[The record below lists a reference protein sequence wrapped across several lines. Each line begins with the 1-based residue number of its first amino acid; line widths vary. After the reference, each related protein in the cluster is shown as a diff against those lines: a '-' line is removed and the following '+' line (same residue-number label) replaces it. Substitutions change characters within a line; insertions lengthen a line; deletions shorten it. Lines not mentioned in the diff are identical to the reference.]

1 MMNKLFVMIGPPG
14 SGKSTIAEEIALN
27 EPAIIVSSDVVRGN
41 LYGDES
47 VQGDPA
53 KVFRIV
59 HENVKHYLRKGCN
72 VVMDA
77 TNLNS
82 KKRAAFLREINKVCP
97 DCEKIAVVVVADID
111 TCIHRDMERDRTVG
125 WEVIHKMVANF
136 QPPFYYE
143 GWDAI
148 HYHHTG
154 EPYDLAWVMERA
166 DKFDQMNHHHTLTL
180 GEHMRATAD
189 RIDDFV
195 DSIAAYYHDIGK
207 LHCQTFDDE
216 GEAHYYNHH
225 HIGAYVW
232 LCSDLCY
239 NWVCND
245 RNYSAWW
252 VAQLICWHM
261 MPYQCSSK
269 EEFVYWVA
277 RRGMPEDL
285 IDSIWKLHEAD
296 KEAH

>member
-1 MMNKLFVMIGPPG
+1 MMNKFYMLIGVPG
-14 SGKSTIAEEIALN
+14 VGKTRVAAEYAEKYD
-27 EPAIIVSSDVVRGN
+27 AIIVSSDAIRGD

-72 VVMDA
+72 VIMDA
-77 TNLNS
+77 TNINS
-82 KKRAAFLREINKVCP
+82 KKRTAFLREIDKVCP
-97 DCEKIAVVVVADID
+97 DCEKIAVVVVAD
-111 TCIHRDMERDRTVG
+111 RDVCVSRDLLRERTVG
-125 WEVIHKMVANF
+125 EAVIDKMIANF

-148 HYHHTG
+148 HYHNTG
-154 EPYDLAWVMERA
+154 KPIDLKDLMEQTY
-166 DKFDQMNHHHTLTL
+166 KFDQCNHHHTYTL
-180 GEHMRATAD
+180 GRHMLNAAD
-189 RIDDFV
+189 YMEDYV
-195 DSIAAYYHDIGK
+195 DYIAAGYHDIGK
-207 LHCQTFDDE
+207 LYCQTFDDE

-225 HIGAYVW
+225 HIGSYVW

-239 NWVCND
+239 DWMRND
-245 RNYSAWW
+245 RCYSAWW

-261 MPYQCSSK
+261 TPYQCMSK
-269 EEFVYWVA
+269 EGFIQWA
-277 RRGMPEDL
+277 TRRGMPEDL

-296 KEAH
+296 MEAH

>member
-1 MMNKLFVMIGPPG
+1 MTNKFYMMIGIPG
-14 SGKSTIAEEIALN
+14 SGKSTIAEEIALK
-27 EPAIIVSSDVVRGN
+27 EPAIIVSSDVVRGD

-72 VVMDA
+72 VIMDA
-77 TNLNS
+77 TNINS

-97 DCEKIAVVVVADID
+97 DCEKVAVVVVADKD
-111 TCIHRDMERDRTVG
+111 TCVSRDLLRERTVG
-125 WEVIHKMVANF
+125 YEVIERMIANF
-136 QPPFYYE
+136 QPPHYYE
-143 GWDAI
+143 GWNTI
-148 HYHHTG
+148 HYHNTG
-154 EPYDLAWVMERA
+154 KPVELDCLFAHA
-166 DKFDQMNHHHTLTL
+166 DVFDQCNYHHTFTL
-180 GEHMRATAD
+180 GKHMRVAASYV
-189 RIDDFV
+189 DDFV

-207 LHCQTFDDE
+207 LFCQTFDDE

-239 NWVCND
+239 NWMHND
-245 RNYSAWW
+245 RVYSAWW

-261 MPYQCSSK
+261 TPYQCMSK
-269 EEFVYWVA
+269 EGFVQWA
-277 RRGMPEDL
+277 TRRKMPEDL

>member
-1 MMNKLFVMIGPPG
+1 MNKFYMMVGVPG

-27 EPAIIVSSDVVRGN
+27 EPAVIVSSDVVRGS

-47 VQGDPA
+47 IQGDPA

-59 HENVKHYLRKGCN
+59 HENIKDYLRKGCN
-72 VVMDA
+72 VIMDA
-77 TNLNS
+77 TNINS
-82 KKRAAFLREINKVCP
+82 KKRAAFLREVNKVCP
-97 DCEKIAVVVVADID
+97 DCLKIAVVVVADKDI
-111 TCIHRDMERDRTVG
+111 CVSRDLLRQRTVG
-125 WEVIHKMVANF
+125 WEVIERMIANF

-148 HYHHTG
+148 HYHNTG
-154 EPYDLAWVMERA
+154 KPVDLGDAMDVA
-166 DKFDQMNHHHTLTL
+166 DVFDQCNSHHSRRL
-180 GEHMRATAD
+180 GSHMRVAASY
-189 RIDDFV
+189 IDDFV
-195 DSIAAYYHDIGK
+195 DYVATFYHDIGK
-207 LHCQTFDDE
+207 LYCQTFDDE

-239 NWVCND
+239 DWMHND

-261 MPYQCSSK
+261 TPYQSMSK
-269 EEFVYWVA
+269 EGFVQWA
-277 RRGMPEDL
+277 EKRGMPEDL

>member
-1 MMNKLFVMIGPPG
+1 MTNKFYMMIGVPG

-27 EPAIIVSSDVVRGN
+27 EPAIIVSSDVTRAH

-59 HENVKHYLRKGCN
+59 HESVKHYLSKGCN
-72 VVMDA
+72 VIMDA
-77 TNLNS
+77 TNINS
-82 KKRAAFLREINKVCP
+82 KKRAAFLREVNKVCP
-97 DCEKIAVVVVADID
+97 DCRKIAVVVVADKD
-111 TCIHRDMERDRTVG
+111 TCVSRDLLRSRTVG
-125 WEVIHKMVANF
+125 WEVVERMIANF

-143 GWDAI
+143 GWDEI
-148 HYHHTG
+148 RYRNTG
-154 EPYDLAWVMERA
+154 KPVELGGLFTHAVG
-166 DKFDQMNHHHTLTL
+166 FDQMNHHHTFTL
-180 GEHMRATAD
+180 GKHMEATAIRVD
-189 RIDDFV
+189 NFV

-207 LHCQTFDDE
+207 LYCQTFDDE

-239 NWVCND
+239 DWMHND

-261 MPYQCSSK
+261 TPYQYKSR
-269 EEFVYWVA
+269 EEFVHWA
-277 RRGMPEDL
+277 TRRGMPEDL

>member
-1 MMNKLFVMIGPPG
+1 MMNKFYMLIGVPG
-14 SGKSTIAEEIALN
+14 VGKTRVAAEYAEKYDAV
-27 EPAIIVSSDVVRGN
+27 IVSSDAIRGD

-59 HENVKHYLRKGCN
+59 HENIKHYLRKGCN
-72 VVMDA
+72 VIMDA
-77 TNLNS
+77 TNINS

-97 DCEKIAVVVVADID
+97 DCEKIAIVVVADID
-111 TCIHRDMERDRTVG
+111 TCISRDLARKRTVG
-125 WEVIHKMVANF
+125 REVIYKMVSNF

-148 HYHHTG
+148 HYHNTG
-154 EPYDLAWVMERA
+154 IPIEMVHLTKMAENY
-166 DKFDQMNHHHTLTL
+166 DQMNRHHTFTL
-180 GEHMRATAD
+180 GKHMRVAAD
-189 RIDDFV
+189 YIDDFV
-195 DSIAAYYHDIGK
+195 DSIGAYYHDIGK
-207 LHCQTFDDE
+207 LYCQTIDE
-216 GEAHYYNHH
+216 HGEAHYYNHH

-239 NWVCND
+239 DWICND

-261 MPYQCSSK
+261 TPYQCMSK
-269 EEFVYWVA
+269 DGFVHWAA

>member
-1 MMNKLFVMIGPPG
+1 MNKLFVMIGVPL

-27 EPAIIVSSDVVRGN
+27 EPAIIVSSDVTRAH

-59 HENVKHYLRKGCN
+59 HENVKHYLSKGCN
-72 VVMDA
+72 VIMDA

-82 KKRAAFLREINKVCP
+82 KKRAAFLREVNKVCP
-97 DCEKIAVVVVADID
+97 DCRKIAVVVVADKD
-111 TCIHRDMERDRTVG
+111 TCVSRDLLRSRTVG
-125 WEVIHKMVANF
+125 WEVIERMIANF

-143 GWDAI
+143 GWDEI
-148 HYHHTG
+148 RYRNTG
-154 EPYDLAWVMERA
+154 KPVDLRDVMEMTEV
-166 DKFDQMNHHHTLTL
+166 FDQCNHHHSMRL
-180 GEHMRATAD
+180 GSHMRVAATH
-189 RIDDFV
+189 IEDFV
-195 DSIAAYYHDIGK
+195 DYIATYHHDIGK
-207 LHCQTFDDE
+207 LYCQTFDDE
-216 GEAHYYNHH
+216 GEANYYNHH

-239 NWVCND
+239 DWMHND

-261 MPYQCSSK
+261 TPYQCASRD
-269 EEFVYWVA
+269 EFVHWA
-277 RRGMPEDL
+277 TRRGMPEDL

>member
-1 MMNKLFVMIGPPG
+1 MNKFYMMIGVPS
-14 SGKSTIAEEIALN
+14 SGKSTIAEEITRN
-27 EPAIIVSSDVVRGN
+27 EPAIIVSSDAIRGD

-59 HENVKHYLRKGCN
+59 HENVKHYLSKGCN
-72 VVMDA
+72 VIMDA
-77 TNLNS
+77 TNINS
-82 KKRAAFLREINKVCP
+82 KKRAVFLREINEVCP
-97 DCEKIAVVVVADID
+97 DCRKIAVVVVADKY
-111 TCIHRDMERDRTVG
+111 TCVSRDLLRQRTVG
-125 WEVIHKMVANF
+125 EAVIERMIANF

-143 GWDAI
+143 GWDEI
-148 HYHHTG
+148 EYRNTG
-154 EPYDLAWVMERA
+154 KPVDLRDVMEMA
-166 DKFDQMNHHHTLTL
+166 DAFDQCNHHHTFTL
-180 GEHMRATAD
+180 GKHMRVAATH
-189 RIDDFV
+189 IDDFV
-195 DSIAAYYHDIGK
+195 DYIATSFHDIGK
-207 LHCQTFDDE
+207 LYCQTFDDE

-239 NWVCND
+239 DWMHND
-245 RNYSAWW
+245 RCCSGWW

-261 MPYQCSSK
+261 MPYQCKSK
-269 EEFVYWVA
+269 EEFVLWA
-277 RRGMPEDL
+277 TKRGIFENL

>member
-1 MMNKLFVMIGPPG
+1 MMNKLFVMIGIPG
-14 SGKSTIAEEIALN
+14 AGKSTIAEEIALK
-27 EPAIIVSSDVVRGN
+27 EPAIIVSSDIVRGE

-47 VQGDPA
+47 IQGDPA

-72 VVMDA
+72 VIMDA
-77 TNLNS
+77 TNINS
-82 KKRAAFLREINKVCP
+82 KKRAVFLREINKVCP
-97 DCEKIAVVVVADID
+97 DCEKIAVVVVADKD
-111 TCIHRDMERDRTVG
+111 TCVSRDLLRKRTVG
-125 WEVIHKMVANF
+125 WEVIERMIANF

-148 HYHHTG
+148 HYHNTG
-154 EPYDLAWVMERA
+154 KPVDLGDVMEMA
-166 DKFDQMNHHHTLTL
+166 NAFDQCNHHHTFTL
-180 GEHMRATAD
+180 GKHMRVAATH
-189 RIDDFV
+189 IDDFV
-195 DSIAAYYHDIGK
+195 DYIATYFHDIGK
-207 LHCQTFDDE
+207 LYCQTFDDE

-239 NWVCND
+239 DWMHND
-245 RNYSAWW
+245 RYNSAWW

-261 MPYQCSSK
+261 TPYQCMSK
-269 EEFVYWVA
+269 EGFVQWA
-277 RRGMPEDL
+277 TRRKMPEDL

-296 KEAH
+296 MEAH

>member
-1 MMNKLFVMIGPPG
+1 MMNKFYMMIGVPG

-27 EPAIIVSSDVVRGN
+27 EPAIIVSSDVTRAH

-72 VVMDA
+72 VIMDA
-77 TNLNS
+77 TNVNS
-82 KKRAAFLREINKVCP
+82 KKRAAFLREVNKVCP

-111 TCIHRDMERDRTVG
+111 TCISRDLARDRTVG

-136 QPPFYYE
+136 QPPHYYE

-154 EPYDLAWVMERA
+154 EPYDLGWVMKRA
-166 DKFDQMNHHHTLTL
+166 DEFDQMNHHHTLTL
-180 GEHMRATAD
+180 GGHMRAAAD
-189 RIDDFV
+189 HIDDFV
-195 DSIAAYYHDIGK
+195 DYIAAYYHDIGK

-239 NWVCND
+239 DWMHND
-245 RNYSAWW
+245 RYNSAWW

-261 MPYQCSSK
+261 TPYQSMSK
-269 EEFVYWVA
+269 EGFVQWA
-277 RRGMPEDL
+277 TKRGMPEDL

>member
-1 MMNKLFVMIGPPG
+1 MMNKFYMMIGVPG

-27 EPAIIVSSDVVRGN
+27 EPAIIVSSDVVRGS

-72 VVMDA
+72 VIMDA
-77 TNLNS
+77 TNINS
-82 KKRAAFLREINKVCP
+82 KKRAAFLREIDKVCP
-97 DCEKIAVVVVADID
+97 DCLKIAVVVVADKD
-111 TCIHRDMERDRTVG
+111 TCVSRDLLRERTVG
-125 WEVIHKMVANF
+125 WEVIERMIANF

-148 HYHHTG
+148 HYHNTG
-154 EPYDLAWVMERA
+154 DPVELGMLFAHAV
-166 DKFDQMNHHHTLTL
+166 KFDQMNHHHTLTL
-180 GEHMRATAD
+180 GKHMEVAASYA
-189 RIDDFV
+189 DDFV
-195 DSIAAYYHDIGK
+195 DSIGAYYHDIGK
-207 LHCQTFDDE
+207 LYCQTFDDE
-216 GEAHYYNHH
+216 GEAHYFNHH

-239 NWVCND
+239 DWMHND
-245 RNYSAWW
+245 RYNSAWW

-261 MPYQCSSK
+261 TPYQCMSK
-269 EEFVYWVA
+269 EGFVHWA
-277 RRGMPEDL
+277 TRRGMPEDL

>member
-1 MMNKLFVMIGPPG
+1 MMNKFYMMIGVPA
-14 SGKSTIAEEIALN
+14 SGKSSIAAEYAEKYDAV
-27 EPAIIVSSDVVRGN
+27 IVSSDAIRGD

-59 HENVKHYLRKGCN
+59 HENIKFFLRKGYN
-72 VVMDA
+72 VIMDA
-77 TNLNS
+77 TNINS

-97 DCEKIAVVVVADID
+97 DCIKTAVVVVADIN
-111 TCIHRDMERDRTVG
+111 TCIHRDMKRNRTVG
-125 WEVIHKMVANF
+125 WEIIHKMVANF
-136 QPPFYYE
+136 QPPHYYE
-143 GWDAI
+143 GWDVI

-180 GEHMRATAD
+180 GKHMRAAAD

-225 HIGAYVW
+225 HIGAYAW

-239 NWVCND
+239 DWMHND

-261 MPYQCSSK
+261 APYQSMSK
-269 EEFVYWVA
+269 EGFIQWA
-277 RRGMPEDL
+277 TKRGMPEDL

-296 KEAH
+296 EEAH

>member
-1 MMNKLFVMIGPPG
+1 MMNKFYMLIGVPG
-14 SGKSTIAEEIALN
+14 VGKSRIAAEYAGKYD
-27 EPAIIVSSDVVRGN
+27 AVIVSSDAIRGD

-72 VVMDA
+72 VIMDA
-77 TNLNS
+77 TNINS
-82 KKRAAFLREINKVCP
+82 KKRAVFLREIDKVCP
-97 DCEKIAVVVVADID
+97 DCEKIAVVVVADKD
-111 TCIHRDMERDRTVG
+111 TCVSRDLLRKRTVG
-125 WEVIHKMVANF
+125 WEVIERMIANF

-148 HYHHTG
+148 HYYNTG
-154 EPYDLAWVMERA
+154 KPVDLRDIFEMTEV
-166 DKFDQMNHHHTLTL
+166 FDQCNHHHSMRL
-180 GEHMRATAD
+180 GSHMRVAATH
-189 RIDDFV
+189 IDDFV
-195 DSIAAYYHDIGK
+195 DYIGAYYHDIGK
-207 LHCQTFDDE
+207 LYCQTFDDE

-239 NWVCND
+239 DWIHND

-261 MPYQCSSK
+261 TPYQCMSK
-269 EEFVYWVA
+269 EGFVHWA
-277 RRGMPEDL
+277 TRRGMPEDL

-296 KEAH
+296 LEAH